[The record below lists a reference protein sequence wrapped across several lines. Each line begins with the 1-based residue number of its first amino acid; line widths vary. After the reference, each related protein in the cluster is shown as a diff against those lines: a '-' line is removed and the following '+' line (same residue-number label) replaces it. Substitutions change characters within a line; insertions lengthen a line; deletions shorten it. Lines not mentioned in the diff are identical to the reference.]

1 MSEINENK
9 EPLNKNNKVPK
20 LRFKEYNDDYLNYN
34 FAYLYNIFNGLN
46 KDKESFGL
54 GYPIINY
61 MDVNKHIF
69 ITKDII
75 TGLVNTTQNEQKR
88 FNITTND
95 ILITRTSET
104 KQEIAYASCL
114 LDNIEK
120 CVYSG
125 FLLKASPKFCDKTYA
140 PYITLLLHNS
150 IYRKKLMRLA
160 TETSRALINSDNLS
174 RINIIIPNIDEQ
186 KKIYYFF
193 NLLEKKISNINE
205 KITILKK
212 YKKGLAKEAIKD
224 TIFYWKNGAGNATAL
239 SNYLTEINEYSEKD
253 GTYPHVT
260 LSTEG
265 ISEKSD
271 RYDRDFLVKDDNKK
285 YKVTHIN
292 QLCYN
297 PANLKFGVI
306 CINRYGDGI
315 FSPIYVTFKV
325 KNIDLEY
332 LELIV
337 TSIDFNRYSMKYQQG
352 TVYERM
358 SVSPEDLCKIKIVIT
373 DENKQKNISLTANIL
388 NKKIS
393 KLESELNNLMLIK
406 SNLLNNMFI

>member
-1 MSEINENK
+1 MSEINEKK

-20 LRFKEYNDDYLNYN
+20 IRFKEFATSLWEERTLGSLSDDISYGLGAPSKKYDGCNKYLRITDIDETYNNFIYDDLTSPDCSLNDYYSLQKDDLLFARTGASTGKTYLYSNDDGKVY
-34 FAYLYNIFNGLN
+34 FA
-46 KDKESFGL
+46 
-54 GYPIINY
+54 
-61 MDVNKHIF
+61 
-69 ITKDII
+69 
-75 TGLVNTTQNEQKR
+75 
-88 FNITTND
+88 
-95 ILITRTSET
+95 
-104 KQEIAYASCL
+104 
-114 LDNIEK
+114 
-120 CVYSG
+120 G
-125 FLLKASPKFCDKTYA
+125 FLIRFRLKMINSKYVYYQTKTAKY
-140 PYITLLLHNS
+140 NNWVS
-150 IYRKKLMRLA
+150 IYSKRSGQPGINANEYSKLKIGVCCIEEQNKIACFL
-160 TETSRALINSDNLS
+160 SALDGKIQT
-174 RINIIIPNIDEQ
+174 ID
-186 KKIYYFF
+186 
-193 NLLEKKISNINE
+193 KKISV
-205 KITILKK
+205 LKK
-212 YKKGLAKEAIKD
+212 YKKGLAREAIKD

-265 ISEKSD
+265 ISNKSE

-306 CINRYGDGI
+306 CINRFGDGI

-325 KNIDLEY
+325 KNIYLEY

-337 TSIDFNRYSMKYQQG
+337 TSADFNRYSMKYQQG

-358 SVSPEDLCKIKIVIT
+358 AVSSEDLCKIKIVIA
-373 DENKQKNISLTANIL
+373 DEQKQNNLALTANLL

-393 KLESELNNLMLIK
+393 KLESELNDLMLIK

>member
-1 MSEINENK
+1 MSEIKEKN

-20 LRFKEYNDDYLNYN
+20 LRFPYFFTEWTKSSFGDAVSLSKEKYNPSKCNDKKIDIEMDSIESNTGRLLIKYSSSDYNSIK
-34 FAYLYNIFNGLN
+34 NIFSSNSILYGKLRPYLRKFYKATFEGVCSSEFWVFN
-46 KDKESFGL
+46 PSQ
-54 GYPIINY
+54 
-61 MDVNKHIF
+61 
-69 ITKDII
+69 
-75 TGLVNTTQNEQKR
+75 TTQDFLYYFISTDY
-88 FNITTND
+88 FNINANKTCG
-95 ILITRTSET
+95 T
-104 KQEIAYASCL
+104 KMPRAEWDKVKELHFYYPSKEEQIKIA
-114 LDNIEK
+114 N
-120 CVYSG
+120 
-125 FLLKASPKFCDKTYA
+125 FLE
-140 PYITLLLHNS
+140 YI
-150 IYRKKLMRLA
+150 
-160 TETSRALINSDNLS
+160 D
-174 RINIIIPNIDEQ
+174 
-186 KKIYYFF
+186 KKIILT
-193 NLLEKKISNINE
+193 NNKLD
-205 KITILKK
+205 ILKK

-224 TIFYWKNGAGNATAL
+224 TILYWKNGIGNATAL

>member
-1 MSEINENK
+1 MS
-9 EPLNKNNKVPK
+9 
-20 LRFKEYNDDYLNYN
+20 
-34 FAYLYNIFNGLN
+34 
-46 KDKESFGL
+46 
-54 GYPIINY
+54 
-61 MDVNKHIF
+61 
-69 ITKDII
+69 
-75 TGLVNTTQNEQKR
+75 
-88 FNITTND
+88 
-95 ILITRTSET
+95 
-104 KQEIAYASCL
+104 
-114 LDNIEK
+114 
-120 CVYSG
+120 
-125 FLLKASPKFCDKTYA
+125 
-140 PYITLLLHNS
+140 
-150 IYRKKLMRLA
+150 
-160 TETSRALINSDNLS
+160 
-174 RINIIIPNIDEQ
+174 
-186 KKIYYFF
+186 
-193 NLLEKKISNINE
+193 
-205 KITILKK
+205 
-212 YKKGLAKEAIKD
+212 
-224 TIFYWKNGAGNATAL
+224 L

-306 CINRYGDGI
+306 CINRFGDGI

-325 KNIDLEY
+325 KNIYLEY

-337 TSIDFNRYSMKYQQG
+337 TSADFNRYSMKYQQG

-393 KLESELNNLMLIK
+393 KLESELNDLMLIK